1 MNNAV
6 FGKTMENVRKNRD
19 IKLTQQKEEVI
30 IYYQNQIFILQS
42 FLQNIYLHKKWKK
55 KKKQSKKN
63 TEILMKKPIH
73 LELSI
78 LELIKTLI
86 LVGSSYVN

>member
-55 KKKQSKKN
+55 KKKTKQKKHRDTYEETYPFRTFN
-63 TEILMKKPIH
+63 TRINQNINFGRIILC
-73 LELSI
+73 
-78 LELIKTLI
+78 
-86 LVGSSYVN
+86 

>member
-19 IKLTQQKEEVI
+19 IKLTQQKEEGI

-42 FLQNIYLHKKWKK
+42 FLQNIYLHKK
-55 KKKQSKKN
+55 
-63 TEILMKKPIH
+63 
-73 LELSI
+73 
-78 LELIKTLI
+78 
-86 LVGSSYVN
+86 